1 LLANNFKDTSIDSGE
16 FTTSLERIKGD
27 KLQHNYLDTHH
38 SNMSIKEHSPRPQD
52 LTPTLI
58 ISQIKQTKLL
68 QSDFKKQNPS
78 SAQKRTN
85 IFIDMQQNQ
94 HEHHDAS
101 PPQIE
106 S

>member
-1 LLANNFKDTSIDSGE
+1 MASNFKDASLDSGE
-16 FTTSLERIKGD
+16 FTTSLEKIKGE
-27 KLQHNYLDTHH
+27 KLLQTFVDSHN

-58 ISQIKQTKLL
+58 INQIKQTKVL

-85 IFIDMQQNQ
+85 ILIHMEQ
-94 HEHHDAS
+94 A
-101 PPQIE
+101 
-106 S
+106 